1 MAKNTYY
8 QDEIVKEKFNVRQLV
23 KVLKYA
29 LPFKYYFLTA
39 LFLML
44 LAVGISLIPPVLLE
58 FIVDNIVP
66 ARDYAGYYTV
76 VVGFVLIGVS
86 DTLITFIHQRM
97 MGKTGHRIIA
107 KLRQDVFDHIQTL
120 PFDFFDS
127 RPTGKIVVRVTSYLD
142 EVANFFANTLLNFF
156 VCIIRIVVVLAF
168 MLGVNVRLSLY
179 VLAALVPVFIC
190 VTLIKQVLKRIFRV
204 IRAKDSNRTSFIVE
218 SIMGVKEIKSFNRSA
233 YNIDEYK
240 KVYGETLRKWGHFV
254 LVNELN
260 GPVYSILWNAG
271 AMLLYIVSFGMV
283 ATGDLTTGTMIAFLN
298 YMAMINDPFNQLTN
312 ILQQFANVSSNLER
326 VFETLETES
335 AVKEKPDAIV
345 LTDAKGKIDFD
356 DVTFRYEDG
365 YNILEHFNLH
375 VKPGESI
382 ALVGPTGCGKTT
394 IINMLTR
401 FYDVAEGSVKV
412 DGVDVKDYTIKSL
425 RQNVGVI
432 MQDPFIFKGTV
443 LDNIR
448 YGRPDATDDECIEAA
463 KEILA
468 DSFIERLPRAYNT
481 QLAERGEGLSSGE
494 KQMIGFARMVLKN
507 PRVFIFDE
515 ATSSIDSETE
525 EMIQNSLERII
536 QGRTS
541 FMVAHRLSTI
551 KKCDRILVIGNK
563 GIAEQG
569 THEELLRLKGKYFEL
584 CKEQ

>member
-1 MAKNTYY
+1 
-8 QDEIVKEKFNVRQLV
+8 
-23 KVLKYA
+23 
-29 LPFKYYFLTA
+29 
-39 LFLML
+39 
-44 LAVGISLIPPVLLE
+44 
-58 FIVDNIVP
+58 
-66 ARDYAGYYTV
+66 
-76 VVGFVLIGVS
+76 
-86 DTLITFIHQRM
+86 
-97 MGKTGHRIIA
+97 
-107 KLRQDVFDHIQTL
+107 
-120 PFDFFDS
+120 
-127 RPTGKIVVRVTSYLD
+127 
-142 EVANFFANTLLNFF
+142 
-156 VCIIRIVVVLAF
+156 
-168 MLGVNVRLSLY
+168 
-179 VLAALVPVFIC
+179 
-190 VTLIKQVLKRIFRV
+190 
-204 IRAKDSNRTSFIVE
+204 
-218 SIMGVKEIKSFNRSA
+218 
-233 YNIDEYK
+233 
-240 KVYGETLRKWGHFV
+240 VYGESLRKWGHFV

-335 AVKEKPDAIV
+335 AVKEKPDAKV
-345 LTDAKGKIDFD
+345 LTDAKGQIDFD

-448 YGRPDATDDECIEAA
+448 YGRPDAMDDECIEAA

-525 EMIQNSLERII
+525 EMIQNSLEKII

-569 THEELLRLKGKYFEL
+569 THEELLKLRGKYFEL